1 MTPTVYDKLLT
12 ENITSKYKLADDDIV
27 SEISHEFNDI
37 AQELNISERIE
48 NTAQKQAFVTIKDH
62 KHNFEANT
70 KCRLINPT
78 KSEMGRVSKVMLD
91 RINNDIRCKIGVNQW
106 KDTSAVLKWFNGLK
120 QMDKL
125 SFLVFD
131 IEDFYPSITED
142 LLKKCLRWAKK
153 HTTVTDTEHKAILHS
168 RRSTLHDHKDNTWIK
183 KDARRQFDVSMGA
196 HDGAE
201 VCELVGLYILEK
213 LKTLKIESV
222 GLYRDDGLAV
232 MRACSGS
239 QADRIRKDL
248 TKIFKDCGLKIT
260 AQTNLKSV
268 DYLDVTLN
276 LNTGLHK
283 PFRKP
288 NNDPV
293 YINKLSNHPPSII
306 ENLPKA
312 IAKRVSETSSN
323 QDTFQNA
330 APMYNQALKNAG
342 YKDPIKYVEKK
353 QMARNQRKRK
363 RVRRVIWYNPP
374 FSKNV
379 RTNIGAKFLSL
390 VDRHFPR
397 GSKLNKIFN
406 RFTLKV
412 SYSCMKNIKQIIKS
426 HNSQIME
433 KTSQSHN
440 GETTRTC
447 NCRRNQ
453 ACPLRGNC
461 LVSDIIYK
469 ATVKST
475 RGTVT
480 YVGLCSGEFKK
491 RYYNHTKSFKNKK
504 YQKETELSKYIW
516 DLKTENSDFSIKW
529 DILKK
534 SNTGKRKSGMC
545 NLCMEEKL
553 HIISLKN
560 DHLLNKRNEMPSWQ
574 QS

>member
-1 MTPTVYDKLLT
+1 
-12 ENITSKYKLADDDIV
+12 
-27 SEISHEFNDI
+27 
-37 AQELNISERIE
+37 
-48 NTAQKQAFVTIKDH
+48 
-62 KHNFEANT
+62 
-70 KCRLINPT
+70 
-78 KSEMGRVSKVMLD
+78 
-91 RINNDIRCKIGVNQW
+91 
-106 KDTSAVLKWFNGLK
+106 
-120 QMDKL
+120 
-125 SFLVFD
+125 
-131 IEDFYPSITED
+131 
-142 LLKKCLRWAKK
+142 
-153 HTTVTDTEHKAILHS
+153 
-168 RRSTLHDHKDNTWIK
+168 
-183 KDARRQFDVSMGA
+183 
-196 HDGAE
+196 
-201 VCELVGLYILEK
+201 
-213 LKTLKIESV
+213 
-222 GLYRDDGLAV
+222 
-232 MRACSGS
+232 
-239 QADRIRKDL
+239 
-248 TKIFKDCGLKIT
+248 
-260 AQTNLKSV
+260 
-268 DYLDVTLN
+268 
-276 LNTGLHK
+276 
-283 PFRKP
+283 
-288 NNDPV
+288 
-293 YINKLSNHPPSII
+293 
-306 ENLPKA
+306 
-312 IAKRVSETSSN
+312 
-323 QDTFQNA
+323 
-330 APMYNQALKNAG
+330 
-342 YKDPIKYVEKK
+342 
-353 QMARNQRKRK
+353 MARYQRKRK

-516 DLKTENSDFSIKW
+516 DLKTENTDFSINW
-529 DILKK
+529 EILKK

-560 DHLLNKRNEMPSWQ
+560 DHLLNKRNELVSKCRHGNNRKQNTAGSRVKKKP
-574 QS
+574 